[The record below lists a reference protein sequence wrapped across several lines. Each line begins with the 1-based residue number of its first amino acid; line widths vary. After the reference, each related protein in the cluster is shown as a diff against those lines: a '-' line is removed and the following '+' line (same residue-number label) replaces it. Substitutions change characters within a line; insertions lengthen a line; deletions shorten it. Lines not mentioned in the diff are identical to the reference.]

1 MMDHTAEAPAAALVK
16 RGEGEAR
23 WWLGALAEI
32 KAPAADTGGQFTL
45 IEMTHPPGYEAPLHV
60 HHREDEAFW
69 ILEGSAT
76 LYVGE
81 QAIPMGA
88 GDYALGVR
96 DVPHRY
102 SVGKDGC
109 RMLYI
114 LTPGGLEE
122 LVKDMSEPAATR
134 TVPPPAEQ
142 PPDLAWVRQVA
153 GKHGCELLV

>member
-1 MMDHTAEAPAAALVK
+1 MMQNTAEPLAAAVV
-16 RGEGEAR
+16 RSGEGEAR
-23 WWLGALAEI
+23 WWLGALAEV
-32 KAPAADTGGQFTL
+32 KATAADTGGQFTL

-69 ILEGSAT
+69 ILDGSAT

-81 QAIPMGA
+81 ETIHVSA
-88 GDYALGVR
+88 GDYALGPR

-102 SVGKDGC
+102 SVGEDGC

-114 LTPGGLEE
+114 VTPGGFEE

-142 PPDLAWVRQVA
+142 LLDMAWVQQVA
-153 GKHGCELLV
+153 NEHGCELLI

>member
-1 MMDHTAEAPAAALVK
+1 MMQNTAEALPAAVV
-16 RGEGEAR
+16 RSGEGEAR
-23 WWLGALAEI
+23 WWLGALAEV
-32 KAPAADTGGQFTL
+32 KATAADTGGQFTL

-69 ILEGSAT
+69 ILDGSAT

-81 QAIPMGA
+81 ETIHVSA
-88 GDYALGVR
+88 GDYALGPR

-102 SVGKDGC
+102 SVGEDGC

-114 LTPGGLEE
+114 VTPGGFEE

-142 PPDLAWVRQVA
+142 LPDMAWVQQVA
-153 GKHGCELLV
+153 NEHGCELLI